1 MSNKNLVI
9 EKQNIIKLFKLKKFS
24 KISKIS
30 SKIRISFEDQQDI
43 AKIIIMS
50 DLNTKNFIKA
60 EQFLRKILIRNN
72 TSEYNYIFG
81 NILKAQDKNHEAAI
95 AFKTSI
101 SLNKNFSEAY
111 NNLAN
116 VQKKIGDFD
125 EALLNYKNA
134 IKTKEDNLE
143 AYYNLANLLKTL
155 KDYEEA
161 NKNYNKV
168 IQLNP
173 NFSKAYNDLGTVYSI
188 LGKFND
194 AQKFFIKSIKI
205 NKLFAEPYKNY
216 VQSCKINEKDEIFKN
231 LKEIVK
237 NEDLNDEQKEVFFY
251 SISKAYFDI
260 GNNDLAFK
268 FLNIANKLKL
278 SRFDYSFKKD
288 KKEFNKIK
296 EFFINRELLN
306 LKNIKEKEPGVIPI
320 FILGMPRS
328 GTSLIEQIV
337 SNHSEVH
344 GAGELDLLPISV
356 EKSDWQNSPNLEEV
370 IQKIRKEYLEK
381 ISLLSKKKYIT
392 DKLPGNFKRIGFILN
407 AFPECKIIHLQRNP
421 MAICWSNYKSN
432 FNSTGMAFTL
442 NQEYT
447 AEYYLL
453 YRDLMKFWNEK
464 YSEKIINVN
473 YEKLVENFE
482 DEVKKLFSKL
492 NLNWE
497 KQLYDFHKNERPV
510 ETASFMQVR
519 SKIYKKSSEQW
530 KSNKKYLTS
539 MIDILSA
546 NNVEF

>member
-1 MSNKNLVI
+1 MVNKDLTTN
-9 EKQNIIKLFKLKKFS
+9 KQYIIDLFKKKKFS

-30 SKIRISFEDQQDI
+30 KKIRDYYKNQPDI

-60 EQFLRKILIRNN
+60 ELFLRSILTVNN
-72 TSEYNYIFG
+72 TSEFNYILG
-81 NILKAQDKNHEAAI
+81 NTLKAQDKNNEAVI
-95 AFKTSI
+95 AFKESI
-101 SLNKNFSEAY
+101 LLDKNFSEAY

-125 EALLNYKNA
+125 QALFNYKSA
-134 IKTKEDNLE
+134 IKINENNLE
-143 AYYNLANLLKTL
+143 AYYNLANTL
-155 KDYEEA
+155 KSLKKHEEA
-161 NKNYNKV
+161 IENYKKV
-168 IQLNP
+168 LQLNP
-173 NFSKAYNDLGTVYSI
+173 NFSDAYNNIGTIYSM

-194 AQKFFIKSIKI
+194 AKKYFLKSIKL
-205 NKLFAEPYKNY
+205 NKYFSEPYKNY
-216 VQSCKINEKDEIFKN
+216 VQSSKINEKDEIFEN

-237 NEDLNDEQKEVFFY
+237 KNNLDDEQKEVFSY

-260 GNNDLAFK
+260 QNDDLAFRY
-268 FLNIANKLKL
+268 LNQANKLKL
-278 SRFDYSFKKD
+278 SRFDYSLKKE
-288 KKEFNKIK
+288 KKEFKKIK
-296 EFFINRELLN
+296 EIFLNKNFLN
-306 LKNIKEKEPGVIPI
+306 LKNLKDTSIIPV

-337 SNHSEVH
+337 SNHSQVH

-356 EKSDWQNSPNLEEV
+356 EKSDWQNSINFDDV

-381 ISLLSKKKYIT
+381 ISLLTKKKYIT

-442 NQEYT
+442 SQEYT

-453 YRDLMKFWNEK
+453 YRDLINFWKKK
-464 YSEKIINVN
+464 YSKKIINVN
-473 YEKLVENFE
+473 YEHFVENFE
-482 DEVKKLFSKL
+482 VEVKKLFSKL
-492 NLNWE
+492 NLDWE

-510 ETASFMQVR
+510 ETASFKQVR
-519 SKIYKKSSEQW
+519 NKIYKNSSEQW
-530 KSNKKYLTS
+530 KNYKKYLTP
-539 MIDILSA
+539 MIDILSQ

>member
-1 MSNKNLVI
+1 MTNKQLAF
-9 EKQNIIKLFKLKKFS
+9 EKQNIINLFNQKKFV

-30 SKIRISFEDQQDI
+30 QKIRYLFEDQPDI
-43 AKIIIMS
+43 VKIIVMS

-60 EQFLRKILIRNN
+60 EQLLKKAVIINN
-72 TSEYNYIFG
+72 TAEFNYILG
-81 NILKAQDKNHEAAI
+81 NTLKIQDKNSEAI
-95 AFKTSI
+95 VSYKKSI
-101 SLNKNFSEAY
+101 SIKKDFSEAY

-116 VQKKIGDFD
+116 VQKKIGNFD

-143 AYYNLANLLKTL
+143 AYYNLANLYKSL
-155 KDYEEA
+155 
-161 NKNYNKV
+161 KNYVEAKKNYKKV
-168 IQLNP
+168 IEINP
-173 NFSKAYNDLGTVYSI
+173 NFSDAYNNIGTIYSI

-194 AQKFFIKSIKI
+194 AKEFYIKSM
-205 NKLFAEPYKNY
+205 NVNRYFAEPYKNY
-216 VQSCKINEKDEIFKN
+216 VQLCKIDEKDQVFKN
-231 LKEIVK
+231 LKEIIQK
-237 NEDLNDEQKEVFFY
+237 EDLDEEQKEVFFY

-268 FLNIANKLKL
+268 YLNSANKLKL
-278 SRFDYSFKKD
+278 EKLDYSFSKD
-288 KKEFNKIK
+288 KKEFKKIK
-296 EFFINRELLN
+296 EFFLNKKLINLN
-306 LKNIKEKEPGVIPI
+306 NSKENKIIPI

-337 SNHSEVH
+337 SNHSEVQ

-356 EKSDWQNSPNLEEV
+356 KNSDWLNSNDLE
-370 IQKIRKEYLEK
+370 KISNKINNEYLEK
-381 ISLLSKKKYIT
+381 ISLICTKKYIT

-407 AFPECKIIHLQRNP
+407 AFPNSKIIHLQRNP

-432 FNSTGMAFTL
+432 FNSAGMGFTL

-453 YRDLMKFWNEK
+453 YRDLMKFWSER

-473 YEKLVENFE
+473 YENLVENFE
-482 DEVKKLFSKL
+482 EEVKKLFFKL
-492 NLNWE
+492 NLKWE

-519 SKIYKKSSEQW
+519 NKIYKKSSEQW
-530 KSNKKYLTS
+530 KSYKKYLTS
-539 MIDILSA
+539 MINILSS